1 MSCYG
6 EAMVEYTE
14 PKGYG
19 LIVDDDPDALHILE
33 RIMGHV
39 GLPAQTASDG
49 LEAVAM
55 LKQSNESPPSVILLD
70 LMMPGMDGF
79 EVLAWLRGNPVTR
92 RVPVIVVTAVDR
104 RQLNMLRL
112 PGVAEVVRK
121 GDFTVSSLSGLI
133 RETVR
138 IDSPKTNIA

>member
-1 MSCYG
+1 M
-6 EAMVEYTE
+6 EKPMVEDRETRA
-14 PKGYG
+14 YG
-19 LIVDDDPDALHILE
+19 LIVDDDPDALNILE
-33 RIMGHV
+33 RIMGHA

-55 LKQSNESPPSVILLD
+55 LKQANENPPSVILLD

-79 EVLAWLRGNPVTR
+79 GVLTWLRGNPVTR

-104 RQLNMLRL
+104 RQLNMLKL
-112 PGVAEVVRK
+112 PGVTEVIRK

-133 RETVR
+133 REAIRLELPET
-138 IDSPKTNIA
+138 SIA

>member
-1 MSCYG
+1 MIEG
-6 EAMVEYTE
+6 RETEA
-14 PKGYG
+14 YG

-39 GLPAQTASDG
+39 GLPARTAKDG

-55 LKQSNESPPSVILLD
+55 LKRACENPPAVILLD

-79 EVLAWLRGNPVTR
+79 SVLTWLRGNPVTR

-104 RQLNMLRL
+104 HQLNMLKL

-121 GDFTVSSLSGLI
+121 GEFTVSSLGVLI
-133 RETVR
+133 RETAR
-138 IDSPKTNIA
+138 IDLPKTNVV